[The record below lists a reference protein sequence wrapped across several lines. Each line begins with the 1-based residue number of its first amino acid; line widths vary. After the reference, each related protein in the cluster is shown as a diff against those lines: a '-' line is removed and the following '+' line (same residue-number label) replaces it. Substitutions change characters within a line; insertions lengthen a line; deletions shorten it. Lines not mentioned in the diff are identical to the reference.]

1 MKEVLKKFGRY
12 FLLDQIAQGGMAEIY
27 RARLASREGAGRLI
41 VIKRIQAGYGS
52 NNEFLQMF
60 KSEIKVTMS
69 LNHPNIAALFDFG
82 SEDGLPYIAMELVDG
97 KNLRQLMSRFA
108 EVKQPFP
115 VELAAFI
122 IEQAACGLGY
132 AHAFKDKITGE
143 PLNIIHRDISPQN
156 ILISY
161 EGTVKVID
169 FGIAKATVNN
179 EFTRAGVIKGKP
191 SYLSPEQISGDHL
204 DGRCDIFALG
214 TVLWELLAGRKLF
227 SGENDLA
234 VLKQIES
241 VQTHLRPPSA
251 INPKVPKELDYIVL
265 KALQKQPDKRYQT
278 AVELQRAL
286 HKFVYNYMPDFDP
299 VSLGYI
305 AKDLFKE
312 EILED
317 RKRVQRLNERVEAL
331 LYTGDEESTGIQAP
345 AKKDKE
351 ETTTALEPVQKS
363 TGAREAFHPE
373 SIKNTNVEIDLSK
386 MLKSTSTPRVTPS
399 SQPSPIPLPGNMTGG
414 GTRMTGTHTQA
425 RARPTYTGDYQRPS
439 SGGGDW
445 ARILY
450 FGAAAVVALAVV
462 GPKFGIDMTS
472 MPGFSSIKSMFESR
486 KEAKLTLVGDEKN
499 VVVELDGQEMAR
511 TLPATLTNLPPNKTL
526 RVSVASTKG
535 SFKTEVTLTE
545 GESRKV
551 QVNFVDR
558 NVASAPLPTAPNAP
572 TIPKVTM
579 RLSIVGKDRVPVSP
593 TGLSILVNNQ
603 PVPAEN
609 PVVNVPLDSPLIL
622 IIDNPRYRRFE
633 REFRVSRSEVNGKEY
648 SMQIEL
654 EPIKF
659 GKLTIRTY
667 PSAAFATIRGEGRT
681 WEKETPLEDMDIP
694 IGRYEVRLRSL
705 VYDEKT
711 IRDVRV
717 EEGRLTKV
725 VEQLEIKN

>member
-69 LNHPNIAALFDFG
+69 LNHPNVAQLFDFG

-97 KNLRQLMSRFA
+97 KNLRQVLTRFN

-169 FGIAKATVNN
+169 FGIAKATVNSD
-179 EFTRAGVIKGKP
+179 FTRAGVIKGKP
-191 SYLSPEQISGDHL
+191 SYLSPEQISGDTL

-214 TVLWELLAGRKLF
+214 TVLWELLTGRKLF

-251 INPKVPKELDYIVL
+251 INAKVPKELDYIVL
-265 KALQKQPDKRYQT
+265 KALAKQRDKRYQT
-278 AVELQRAL
+278 ATELQRAL

-305 AKDLFKE
+305 AKELFKD

-317 RKRVQRLNERVEAL
+317 RKRVQRLNDRVEQL
-331 LYTGDEESTGIQAP
+331 LYTGDDESTGISAP
-345 AKKDKE
+345 QKTKKED
-351 ETTTALEPVQKS
+351 TTTALEPIQKS
-363 TGAREAFHPE
+363 TGAREAFHQE
-373 SIKNTNVEIDLSK
+373 SLKNANVEIDLSK
-386 MLKSTSTPRVTPS
+386 MLKNGSSPKPLVSSQQIPTPS
-399 SQPSPIPLPGNMTGG
+399 RMTGG
-414 GTRMTGTHTQA
+414 GTRMTSTQRHSQPSYSNDYGTSQ
-425 RARPTYTGDYQRPS
+425 
-439 SGGGDW
+439 GGGDW
-445 ARILY
+445 GKIA
-450 FGAAAVVALAVV
+450 FFAAAAIVTVAAL

-472 MPGFSSIKSMFESR
+472 MPGISTLKEMVSSR
-486 KEAKLTLVGDEKN
+486 KEAKLILQGDEKN
-499 VVVELDGQEMAR
+499 VIVEVDGQEVAR
-511 TLPATLTNLPPNKTL
+511 SLPATVHSLPAGRTVQVV
-526 RVSVASTKG
+526 VSSTKG
-535 SFKTEVTLTE
+535 LFKTEVTLEE
-545 GESRKV
+545 GESKKV
-551 QVNFVDR
+551 AVNFVGRD
-558 NVASAPLPTAPNAP
+558 VASQAPIRAVAPE
-572 TIPKVTM
+572 IPKVTL
-579 RLSIVGKDRVPVSP
+579 RLSVVGRDRVPVSP
-593 TGLSILVNNQ
+593 NGLSIYVNNQ
-603 PVPAEN
+603 PIPAEQ
-609 PVVNVPLDSPLIL
+609 PIVNVPLDSPLL
-622 IIDNPRYRRFE
+622 LVIDNPRYRRFE
-633 REFRVSRSEVNGKEY
+633 REFKVSRSEVSGKEH
-648 SMQIEL
+648 MMTVEL

-667 PSAAFATIRGEGRT
+667 PSAAFATIKGEGRV
-681 WEKETPLEDMDIP
+681 WEKETPLEEMDLP
-694 IGRYEVRLRSL
+694 VGTYEVRLRSL
-705 VYDEKT
+705 VYDEKM
-711 IRDVRV
+711 IRNVKV
-717 EEGRLTKV
+717 EDRRLTKV